1 MTLFD
6 KKVFTGWYRDKA
18 CTAGPVTGLKILE
31 ELKERPVREAP
42 YAPMDLYAKWET
54 QESRKRRRDIPSL
67 CFGIHQS
74 IKNFNCGKEGYSFRP
89 GCLNRRTGERMA

>member
-42 YAPMDLYAKWET
+42 YAPMDLYAKW
-54 QESRKRRRDIPSL
+54 RRRKAENAEGISL
-67 CFGIHQS
+67 LYALVFT
-74 IKNFNCGKEGYSFRP
+74 K
-89 GCLNRRTGERMA
+89 A

>member
-1 MTLFD
+1 MYVCPQSLEYSALNDFFVEASCPKPSNGD
-6 KKVFTGWYRDKA
+6 MVFAGWYKDEA

-54 QESRKRRRDIPSL
+54 QES
-67 CFGIHQS
+67 
-74 IKNFNCGKEGYSFRP
+74 
-89 GCLNRRTGERMA
+89 

>member
-42 YAPMDLYAKWET
+42 YAPMDLYAKWEDAGKLKT
-54 QESRKRRRDIPSL
+54 QKGYPFFMLWSSPK
-67 CFGIHQS
+67 H
-74 IKNFNCGKEGYSFRP
+74 KE
-89 GCLNRRTGERMA
+89 L

>member
-1 MTLFD
+1 MTLFE

-54 QESRKRRRDIPSL
+54 QES
-67 CFGIHQS
+67 
-74 IKNFNCGKEGYSFRP
+74 
-89 GCLNRRTGERMA
+89 

>member
-1 MTLFD
+1 MKRKILAGLLTL
-6 KKVFTGWYRDKA
+6 WDKA

-54 QESRKRRRDIPSL
+54 QES
-67 CFGIHQS
+67 
-74 IKNFNCGKEGYSFRP
+74 
-89 GCLNRRTGERMA
+89 

>member
-31 ELKERPVREAP
+31 KLKERPVREAP
-42 YAPMDLYAKWET
+42 YAPMDLYAKWEM
-54 QESRKRRRDIPSL
+54 QES
-67 CFGIHQS
+67 
-74 IKNFNCGKEGYSFRP
+74 
-89 GCLNRRTGERMA
+89 

>member
-1 MTLFD
+1 MCIRD
-6 KKVFTGWYRDKA
+6 RYRDKA

-54 QESRKRRRDIPSL
+54 QES
-67 CFGIHQS
+67 
-74 IKNFNCGKEGYSFRP
+74 
-89 GCLNRRTGERMA
+89 

>member
-42 YAPMDLYAKWET
+42 YADGSLRQMGDAGKLKT
-54 QESRKRRRDIPSL
+54 QKGYPFFMLWYSPK
-67 CFGIHQS
+67 H
-74 IKNFNCGKEGYSFRP
+74 KE
-89 GCLNRRTGERMA
+89 L

>member
-1 MTLFD
+1 MCIRDSGTDLLYMKPRSLEFADQELFYVEATCL
-6 KKVFTGWYRDKA
+6 KPTSSGKVFTGWYRDKA

-54 QESRKRRRDIPSL
+54 QES
-67 CFGIHQS
+67 
-74 IKNFNCGKEGYSFRP
+74 
-89 GCLNRRTGERMA
+89 

>member
-18 CTAGPVTGLKILE
+18 CTADPVTGLKILE

-54 QESRKRRRDIPSL
+54 QES
-67 CFGIHQS
+67 
-74 IKNFNCGKEGYSFRP
+74 
-89 GCLNRRTGERMA
+89 

>member
-1 MTLFD
+1 MPTAGLL
-6 KKVFTGWYRDKA
+6 KRTGPICWYRDKA

-54 QESRKRRRDIPSL
+54 QES
-67 CFGIHQS
+67 
-74 IKNFNCGKEGYSFRP
+74 
-89 GCLNRRTGERMA
+89 